1 MGFEGRCFGDASV
14 VRQWCVL
21 PLHACVLIFFHRAF
35 GAFLFFCEPELVG
48 HLRLLRM
55 ATTLFLFL
63 LGCFRF
69 RVSMYGVWAFFLPLP
84 LFSCRGLLIAF
95 GGGRPLWAMFRNLR

>member
-14 VRQWCVL
+14 VRPWCVL
-21 PLHACVLIFFHRAF
+21 PLHARVLIFFHRAF
-35 GAFLFFCEPELVG
+35 GAFPFICEPKLVG
-48 HLRLLRM
+48 QLRLLRM
-55 ATTLFLFL
+55 AKTLFLFL

-84 LFSCRGLLIAF
+84 LFSCPGLLTAS
-95 GGGRPLWAMFRNLR
+95 GEGRPLRAMFRNLR